1 MDEAAFRE
9 LLEADVAAGTY
20 DWTMLGFDSGF
31 RSYYLWCLLG
41 IDPGLIEES
50 MLESCWS
57 LLAPRGQVNICLCRT
72 MASSDCWVFMT
83 ASTWNPFST
92 REFIYESKSWI
103 VVVDEKAPAPP
114 SIEGPRFCIRTLNFL
129 KLPCLSS
136 RPMAWVSCV
145 VIGLTSNPKP

>member
-1 MDEAAFRE
+1 M
-9 LLEADVAAGTY
+9 AAGTY

-92 REFIYESKSWI
+92 RKFIYESKSWI

-114 SIEGPRFCIRTLNFL
+114 SIEGPRFSKWLNYALNWAAF
-129 KLPCLSS
+129 PTEQP
-136 RPMAWVSCV
+136 RPPVSEWRESK
-145 VIGLTSNPKP
+145 TPPT